1 MTYQEL
7 KKIFIAHEA
16 NKPSEHLTAII
27 TFTEGSFREPYSK
40 TERTYVISSDNKAFC
55 PNMSGYSVIGNCLDG
70 NDMGVRLETYMKEEK
85 GGPMGWEVE
94 DCSIQEYV
102 LSCTVDRDIQAPQF
116 FLTEKEA
123 ENTML
128 LQFLRVMDKA
138 DAAIYTSAS
147 EKELLGVS
155 GLRKMI
161 AEADREGKDLTL
173 TEAGCS
179 LRPAHAYINATADR
193 NNWNWRITPVHV
205 ANPVELR

>member
-1 MTYQEL
+1 
-7 KKIFIAHEA
+7 
-16 NKPSEHLTAII
+16 
-27 TFTEGSFREPYSK
+27 
-40 TERTYVISSDNKAFC
+40 
-55 PNMSGYSVIGNCLDG
+55 MSGYSIIGSCLDG
-70 NDMGVRLETYMKEEK
+70 TDMGVRLEAYMKDEK

-94 DCSIQEYV
+94 NCSIQEYV
-102 LSCTVDRDIQAPQF
+102 LSCTVDRDIQAPLF

-123 ENTML
+123 EDTML

-179 LRPAHAYINATADR
+179 LRPAHAYINSTADR
-193 NNWNWRITPVHV
+193 NNWNWRITPVQV
-205 ANPVELR
+205 ANSVELR